1 VLQGR
6 IRRGDEERIPAVV
19 WMADLRGSTSLQE
32 RLPRGHYLELLNE
45 FFESTAGSALEAG
58 GEVLKFI
65 GDAVLAIFPL
75 LEDPEAPLR
84 ALAAARGALARLG
97 RYNDACRDGEP
108 RLAMA
113 LALHLGEV
121 HYGNIGIP
129 GRLDFTATGP
139 VVNEVARIED
149 LCKRLG
155 KPVLASGV
163 LAALAGGE
171 LVSLGSHALRG
182 VEQPV
187 EVFTLPELA

>member
-1 VLQGR
+1 
-6 IRRGDEERIPAVV
+6 
-19 WMADLRGSTSLQE
+19 
-32 RLPRGHYLELLNE
+32 
-45 FFESTAGSALEAG
+45 
-58 GEVLKFI
+58 
-65 GDAVLAIFPL
+65 
-75 LEDPEAPLR
+75 
-84 ALAAARGALARLG
+84 
-97 RYNDACRDGEP
+97 
-108 RLAMA
+108 MA